1 MNWFDKKETLSRRQ
15 MIKLMGVTGASAFFL
30 SKMAQQAVAQGMAIP
45 DSGANLPS
53 ENVTL
58 RWVDSGDQKAVFFR
72 EFFEAYQAKHPN
84 IKVAYD
90 PLPWNEIAQVV
101 PLGIRNGTAHDV
113 FQLPL
118 SVSGAQA
125 VSEGWVQP
133 LDDLI
138 PNFAEVKARFPAGV
152 FLPGITDFDGKT
164 YSFPFTSNKRYG
176 THLLYNK
183 TILEQAGYDPEN
195 EPLTWTTFREAA
207 KKITEQGNGAYYGF
221 IMGGNQINRWAD
233 VVSGF
238 AKMAGAVGGGGAQ
251 VSADINFLTG
261 EYNYNTEEYIAAV
274 ELLLELR
281 DDASVF
287 PGMLSINAPQ
297 ARAFMPQG
305 AAGMILQGP
314 WNIPQWERDN
324 PEFDFGISTQP
335 LPDDGDAWPLTI
347 SEGGSNPLWVFK
359 DSPAPN
365 AAVAGDILSYL
376 GSVEGQTQWAS
387 IVGAADAPILPEAIA
402 NAELSPR
409 AKQALELF
417 NEQIKVGPNPV
428 VRNPDIV
435 QVTLELRTPEPSF
448 AQIVQ
453 GLYTGQLTDV
463 RAQMNDLQDRY
474 TAELERAIA
483 AANEKGA
490 SVTRDD
496 WVFPNWNPR
505 ADYGS
510 NDYEEL

>member
-1 MNWFDKKETLSRRQ
+1 MNWFDKKEKLSRRQ
-15 MIKLMGVTGASAFFL
+15 LLKLVGAAGASAYL
-30 SKMAQQAVAQGMAIP
+30 LPLVEQAYAQGISIP
-45 DSGANLPS
+45 DSGATLPS
-53 ENVTL
+53 DNVTL
-58 RWVDSGDQKAVFFR
+58 RWVDSGDQKAVFFN
-72 EFFEAYQAKHPN
+72 EFFAAYQAAHPN

-133 LDDLI
+133 LDDFI
-138 PNFAEVKARFPAGV
+138 PNFAEWKAKFPPGI
-152 FLPGITDFDGKT
+152 FLPGITDFEGKT

-183 TILEQAGYDPEN
+183 AIMEQAGYDPEN
-195 EPLTWTTFREAA
+195 EPLTWSSFREAA

-233 VVSGF
+233 VVRGF
-238 AKMAGAVGGGGAQ
+238 GQMAGAVGGTGAQ
-251 VSADINFLTG
+251 ITADMNFLTG
-261 EYNYNTEEYIAAV
+261 EYSYNTEEYIAAV
-274 ELLLELR
+274 ELLLQLR
-281 DDASVF
+281 DDGSVF

-335 LPDDGDAWPLTI
+335 LPDDGDVWPLAI
-347 SEGGSNPLWVFK
+347 SEGGANGLWIFK
-359 DSPAPN
+359 DSPN
-365 AAVAGDILSYL
+365 AAVAGDIFHYL
-376 GSVEGQTQWAS
+376 GTLEGQTQWAN
-387 IVGAADAPILPEAIA
+387 IVGAADPPVMPESIA
-402 NAELSPR
+402 NATLSPR
-409 AKQALELF
+409 AAQALNMF
-417 NEQIKVGPNPV
+417 NEQVKVGPNPV

-435 QVTLELRTPEPSF
+435 QVTLEMRTPEPSF
-448 AQIVQ
+448 AQVIQ
-453 GLYTGQLTDV
+453 GLYTGQLSDV
-463 RAQMNDLQDRY
+463 KAQMQDVQDRY

-490 SVTRDD
+490 DVSRDD
-496 WVFPNWNPR
+496 WVFSNWDPR
-505 ADYGS
+505 SDYGAEKY
-510 NDYEEL
+510 DEL